1 MRNGRFV
8 LPVGDEGTRL
18 YLFVIR
24 SGNARAPRVFVNPFI
39 RYKDKRSATL
49 HTSTDIRKNRR
60 LVNSEYMFELLQ
72 MFSSNIRKY
81 VARYPYISVTNI
93 LFLYVFL

>member
-24 SGNARAPRVFVNPFI
+24 SGNARAPGVFVNPFI
-39 RYKDKRSATL
+39 RYKDKRSAILL
-49 HTSTDIRKNRR
+49 HTSADIMKNRR
-60 LVNSEYMFELLQ
+60 LVNSEYMFDLLQ
-72 MFSSNIRKY
+72 MFSPNIRKY
-81 VARYPYISVTNI
+81 STCRASFIY
-93 LFLYVFL
+93 